1 MSKEHQS
8 ITNRNN
14 HVNSALLECH
24 KLALKLDAQSAY
36 TEFQKS
42 LKKCFL
48 DKEMNR
54 VDAKI

>member
-14 HVNSALLECH
+14 HVSSALLECH
-24 KLALKLDAQSAY
+24 KLALKLDAQNAY

-42 LKKCFL
+42 LKIVF
-48 DKEMNR
+48 
-54 VDAKI
+54 